1 MVLNR
6 GISLFVATLFL
17 IGLFF
22 VTSPEISNAQEIE
35 PGCCQY
41 GLEEGELSC
50 VDSVGLCPKV
60 LPGTS
65 FDGFFPG
72 ESCDEASNL
81 CSSFVINEVPTL
93 SEWGLIATAG
103 ILGIA
108 GFMVIRRKRI
118 TA

>member
-1 MVLNR
+1 MVMNR
-6 GISLFVATLFL
+6 GISLYVAALFL
-17 IGLFF
+17 IGFF
-22 VTSPEISNAQEIE
+22 FLAVPQISDAQEIE

-41 GLEEGELSC
+41 GLGEGENSC
-50 VDSVGLCPKV
+50 VETIGLCNKPIPP
-60 LPGTS
+60 LT

-72 ESCDEASNL
+72 ESCDEVSGL

-108 GFMVIRRKRI
+108 GFLVIRRRKA